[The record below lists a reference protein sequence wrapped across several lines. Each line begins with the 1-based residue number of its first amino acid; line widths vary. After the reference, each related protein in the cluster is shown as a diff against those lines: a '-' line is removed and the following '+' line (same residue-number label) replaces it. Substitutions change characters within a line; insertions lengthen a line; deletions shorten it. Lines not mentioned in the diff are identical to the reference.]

1 MVASSPTNSWFTATL
16 APGVQTSVFWRW
28 DLNSRALSGGSRFTS
43 VVSPYLARKL
53 ANSRTVRGTS
63 EFYRFLYN
71 APSADEMQSEG
82 QGNDA
87 SGGSGNLS
95 DRIQSLVNAQ
105 SSEELLRSV
114 AEMTNASPESLRA
127 AFDLLSEQREAKRT
141 KWGRFVQQVRQ
152 MSLPARRIVTSAFLG
167 LQAGLVNIWGQI
179 TGDPY
184 GLAFI
189 GGFAVVLLAIWNLAQ
204 ARRKELGVVA
214 GGVLGGSFII
224 GSAFFSFLFSQMFRT
239 TFEFDGVKLL
249 PFLLLGAL
257 AGFVC
262 SALSD
267 RILQLR
273 LQHDPI
279 KRREYLLRQ
288 LIELQEE
295 LKSGERSVTFLS
307 VDVVGSTSMKS
318 NADPLAVEYSFG
330 EYTKYVTEV
339 ASQFDGSVHST
350 AGDGIMLVF
359 EHPQAAFLASR
370 RLHAGLLEFN
380 AFKNR
385 IGSPFQIR
393 CGIHTGTVVAPA
405 GDAGS
410 VNYSHVIDIAAHVQR
425 AAPPGGTA
433 VSEDA
438 AEYIPGGER
447 AIGTEETDVYGKR
460 VVLWRSHAAPAV
472 ENIVAH
478 SRPLPAGEGGQQ
490 AQVSIGLAPG
500 ASPAPTIPPLEEPPP
515 PPPVR
520 TR

>member
-1 MVASSPTNSWFTATL
+1 M
-16 APGVQTSVFWRW
+16 
-28 DLNSRALSGGSRFTS
+28 
-43 VVSPYLARKL
+43 
-53 ANSRTVRGTS
+53 

-71 APSADEMQSEG
+71 APCAKEMQSEG
-82 QGNDA
+82 QGNDT

-95 DRIQSLVNAQ
+95 DRIRVLVDAQ
-105 SSEELLRSV
+105 SSEELLRRV
-114 AEMTNASPESLRA
+114 ADMTSASPESLRA

-141 KWGRFVQQVRQ
+141 RWGRFIQQISQ

-167 LQAGLVNIWGQI
+167 LQAGLLNIWGQV

-204 ARRKELGVVA
+204 ARRRELGVVA
-214 GGVLGGSFII
+214 GAVLGGAFII
-224 GSAFFSFLFSQMFRT
+224 GSAFFSFLFSQIFRT
-239 TFEFDGVKLL
+239 TFEFEGAKLL

-257 AGFVC
+257 VGFVC

-307 VDVVGSTSMKS
+307 VDVVGSTEMKS
-318 NADPLAVEYSFG
+318 NADPLEVEYSFG
-330 EYTKYVTEV
+330 EYTKYVIEV
-339 ASQFDGSVHST
+339 AAQFDGRLHST
-350 AGDGIMLVF
+350 AGDGILLVF
-359 EHPQAAFLASR
+359 DHPQAAFLASR
-370 RLHAGLLEFN
+370 RLHAGLIEFN

-410 VNYSHVIDIAAHVQR
+410 VNYSHVIDIAAHVQK
-425 AAPPGGTA
+425 AAPAGGTA

-438 AEYIPGGER
+438 AEYIPGGPK
-447 AIGTEETDVYGKR
+447 AIGKEEVDVHGKR
-460 VVLWRSHAAPAV
+460 VFLWRSHASVSPESVVGHAGQ
-472 ENIVAH
+472 
-478 SRPLPAGEGGQQ
+478 RPSSESAQQ
-490 AQVSIGLAPG
+490 ARVSIGIAPDV
-500 ASPAPTIPPLEEPPP
+500 SPAPAIPPLEEPPP
-515 PPPVR
+515 PPPLR
-520 TR
+520 AR